1 MIPHALHG
9 DEDPD
14 EGEYLPFDMGAPRTA
29 PRGHAPLR
37 YGASKW
43 GTSDSRTLPTNA

>member
-29 PRGHAPLR
+29 SLTKRVRVKSLGRISAP
-37 YGASKW
+37 
-43 GTSDSRTLPTNA
+43 